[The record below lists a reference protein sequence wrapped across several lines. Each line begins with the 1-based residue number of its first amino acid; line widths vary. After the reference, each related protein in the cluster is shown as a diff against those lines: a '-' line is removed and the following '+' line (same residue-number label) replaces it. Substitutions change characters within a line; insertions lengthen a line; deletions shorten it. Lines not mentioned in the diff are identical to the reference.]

1 MDITTTTEGLTA
13 GLTAAERSKL
23 SRCFETE
30 PINLIALGVAADDQR
45 QYMFS
50 YTQYLYSESSANPAL
65 EDKPD
70 APPQRLEIHFTV
82 GTVAI
87 VGCGLEPLARA
98 VQKGELKSVWRLTKR
113 SLDPNSK
120 THVNS
125 VTVAI
130 HQKQIDNAPASN
142 GAGQ

>member
-1 MDITTTTEGLTA
+1 
-13 GLTAAERSKL
+13 
-23 SRCFETE
+23 
-30 PINLIALGVAADDQR
+30 
-45 QYMFS
+45 MFS

-98 VQKGELKSVWRLTKR
+98 VQKGELKSVWRLTKK
-113 SLDPNSK
+113 SLDPLPGRLEAERVSFGCHSK
-120 THVNS
+120 FPEQRKPTS
-125 VTVAI
+125 
-130 HQKQIDNAPASN
+130 
-142 GAGQ
+142 

>member
-1 MDITTTTEGLTA
+1 MDITTTTEGLT
-13 GLTAAERSKL
+13 GAERFKQTY
-23 SRCFETE
+23 CFETE
-30 PINLIALGVAADDQR
+30 PINLIALGVTTDDQR

-82 GTVAI
+82 GTVTI

-98 VQKGELKSVWRLTKR
+98 VQKGELKSVWRLTKK

-125 VTVAI
+125 VSVAI
-130 HQKQIDNAPASN
+130 HQKQIGNAPASE
-142 GAGQ
+142 